1 MPGAPPCFSELG
13 KREAGKGMHGK
24 EASSA
29 GERVL
34 VLRGTRFGSGEEI
47 VFKRP
52 FSLRMSP
59 PSDKACGV
67 LVGECSELG
76 MIVYGEDEAEVRA
89 EAEEHIRWL
98 FAEVVPR
105 DDAELA
111 SDARRAKA
119 ALLRETL
126 AQRGT
131 PRNAD

>member
-1 MPGAPPCFSELG
+1 
-13 KREAGKGMHGK
+13 MHGK
-24 EASSA
+24 EASNV

-34 VLRGTRFGSGEEI
+34 VLRCTRLGNGVECA
-47 VFKRP
+47 FKRP
-52 FSLRMSP
+52 SSLRMST

-67 LVGECSELG
+67 IVGECSELG

-131 PRNAD
+131 PCNAG